1 MMMLEDGACV
11 VGINTV
17 NCCHCCVLLGTYI
30 FFDRLLSNDRQ
41 RKVDFLIKQVSLN
54 PDIALAISLSVDYII
69 HYFLADSIHEECYSW
84 H

>member
-1 MMMLEDGACV
+1 M
-11 VGINTV
+11 
-17 NCCHCCVLLGTYI
+17 HVLLVLILLTVVIVVYI
-30 FFDRLLSNDRQ
+30 YFFDRLLSNDRQ